1 MPQVMLQGNQIAK
14 RGPRRNGHEIVVAA
28 SKNRKLQH
36 MYIAHE
42 GACEMLSKKI
52 KLKMQT
58 DLQTKPL
65 CGGRAQKEQNGSRAQ
80 NEALFSR
87 HLMRGQE
94 AAAEKR

>member
-1 MPQVMLQGNQIAK
+1 
-14 RGPRRNGHEIVVAA
+14 
-28 SKNRKLQH
+28 
-36 MYIAHE
+36 
-42 GACEMLSKKI
+42 MLSKKI